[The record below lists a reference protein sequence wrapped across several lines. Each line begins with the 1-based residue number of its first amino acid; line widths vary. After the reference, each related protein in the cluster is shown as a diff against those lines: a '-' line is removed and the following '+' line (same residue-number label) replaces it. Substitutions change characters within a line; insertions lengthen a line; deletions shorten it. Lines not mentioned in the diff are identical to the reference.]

1 MCYRLS
7 FLSQFGCDACDMK
20 FNTKKKLL
28 SHHNVEHATDAQ
40 FVCQKCGKRC
50 GSASQLK
57 LHARRVGLL
66 VQLLSSVIM
75 VDTG

>member
-1 MCYRLS
+1 
-7 FLSQFGCDACDMK
+7 MK

-50 GSASQLK
+50 GSASQLR
-57 LHARRVGLL
+57 LHARQVNHRDFIIKETCR
-66 VQLLSSVIM
+66 SP
-75 VDTG
+75 